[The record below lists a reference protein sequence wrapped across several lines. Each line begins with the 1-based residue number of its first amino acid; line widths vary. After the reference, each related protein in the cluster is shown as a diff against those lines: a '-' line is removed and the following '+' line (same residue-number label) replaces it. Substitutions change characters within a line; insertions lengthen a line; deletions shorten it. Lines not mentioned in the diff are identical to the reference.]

1 MKILFTGGGSGGH
14 FYPIIA
20 VAEKINEISR
30 AQKILAPK
38 LYFMSDSP
46 YDQNL
51 LNENQIEFVPNT
63 AGKMRQYFSL
73 LNIVDLFK
81 TALGVFFALIKIF
94 VIFPDVVFSKGA
106 YNSFPVVLAARFF
119 GIPIIIHESDS
130 VPGRVNLWAGK
141 FAKKVAISY
150 PEAAQYFNKDK
161 VALTGNPLRV
171 GVEQTQ
177 TMDARDFLK
186 LKINKPLLLILGG
199 SLGSQKINN
208 VVLDCLPQLISKVQI
223 IHQTGKNNIDE
234 VTKLSN
240 LILENNPDKD
250 DYHPAEYLNS
260 LNLTMAG
267 STADLI
273 ISRAGSTIFEIA
285 NWGRP
290 SIMIPI
296 TDSNGDH
303 QRKNAYAYARA
314 GATVVIE
321 ETNLA
326 SNVLLME
333 INRLIGS
340 PESLAKMSENA
351 KAFSKP
357 DASEMI
363 ASEILRIGISHEE

>member
-1 MKILFTGGGSGGH
+1 
-14 FYPIIA
+14 
-20 VAEKINEISR
+20 
-30 AQKILAPK
+30 
-38 LYFMSDSP
+38 
-46 YDQNL
+46 
-51 LNENQIEFVPNT
+51 
-63 AGKMRQYFSL
+63 
-73 LNIVDLFK
+73 
-81 TALGVFFALIKIF
+81 
-94 VIFPDVVFSKGA
+94 
-106 YNSFPVVLAARFF
+106 
-119 GIPIIIHESDS
+119 
-130 VPGRVNLWAGK
+130 
-141 FAKKVAISY
+141 
-150 PEAAQYFNKDK
+150 
-161 VALTGNPLRV
+161 
-171 GVEQTQ
+171 
-177 TMDARDFLK
+177 
-186 LKINKPLLLILGG
+186 
-199 SLGSQKINN
+199 
-208 VVLDCLPQLISKVQI
+208 LDCLPQLISKVQI

-240 LILENNPDKD
+240 MILDNNPDKD
-250 DYHPAEYLNS
+250 DYHPTEYLNS

-333 INRLIGS
+333 INRLISS
-340 PESLAKMSENA
+340 PESLAKMSQNA

>member
-20 VAEKINEISR
+20 VAEKINEIAR

-63 AGKMRQYFSL
+63 AGKVRQYFSL

-141 FAKKVAISY
+141 FAQKVAISY

-208 VVLDCLPQLISKVQI
+208 VILDCLPQLISKVQI

-240 LILENNPDKD
+240 MILDNNPDKD
-250 DYHPAEYLNS
+250 DYLP
-260 LNLTMAG
+260 
-267 STADLI
+267 
-273 ISRAGSTIFEIA
+273 
-285 NWGRP
+285 
-290 SIMIPI
+290 
-296 TDSNGDH
+296 
-303 QRKNAYAYARA
+303 
-314 GATVVIE
+314 
-321 ETNLA
+321 
-326 SNVLLME
+326 
-333 INRLIGS
+333 
-340 PESLAKMSENA
+340 
-351 KAFSKP
+351 
-357 DASEMI
+357 
-363 ASEILRIGISHEE
+363 